1 MLAINAIL
9 FCFILLLCLI
19 FGAVGFLIGFKKRPK
34 PEPKSEPVPL
44 TEEQERQIEK
54 RKRQEE
60 NFWNYNGDNQ
70 GTI

>member
-1 MLAINAIL
+1 MQIVLNAIL
-9 FCFILLLCLI
+9 FCLILLLCFI
-19 FGAVGFLIGFKKRPK
+19 FGATGFLIGFKKRPK
-34 PEPKSEPVPL
+34 PEPKNEPTPL

-70 GTI
+70 E